1 MGCVCMTGIVEV
13 VAAADGTQTVAD
25 FHDTQARGNALA
37 VDDPHDFV
45 PPDRRPRLAARG
57 QSGVPLIG
65 ISWKSPSLSRSATQ
79 SAASPGR
86 EPQSCLVLEPD
97 L

>member
-57 QSGVPLIG
+57 QSGRALDRDILE
-65 ISWKSPSLSRSATQ
+65 ISLAFAVRDAVGSLPWPRTAIMSRSGT
-79 SAASPGR
+79 
-86 EPQSCLVLEPD
+86 
-97 L
+97 